1 MKKRYRNTAFYVGVT
16 GGFAFLVYCL
26 IIAGSKLEDGG
37 SVVSVASGNTPWADF
52 VHSIASNLGHPLAL
66 LLAQIVTIILTAR
79 LLGWLCNRIGQP
91 AVIGEII
98 AGIVLGPSLIGYYFP
113 AFSEALF
120 PVESLG
126 NLQFISQ
133 IGLIL
138 FMFIIGMELDLKILK
153 KKAGSFVSALYTIG
167 LALLY
172 VAAMIWIVKPF
183 LARVGKLHSERDHL
197 SKSIVAIFF
206 LVLIMSSWATE
217 VIGIHALFGAF
228 LTGVIMPDNAK
239 FRSSFIE
246 KVEDVALVL
255 LLPLYFV
262 YTGLRTEIGLL
273 DELSEDAGYLN
284 QVRARAGL
292 TDIPYSLENLQKER
306 RYELAFEGVRWNDMR
321 RWGMAYAKAALESQ
335 EGVKTYDFGVESSHS
350 SAHPSGY
357 SGRYEA
363 TKGFFPIPQT
373 AIDKSEGL
381 LQQVP
386 GWDTADVIYEEYPF

>member
-37 SVVSVASGNTPWADF
+37 SVVSVASGNTLWADF

-126 NLQFISQ
+126 N
-133 IGLIL
+133 
-138 FMFIIGMELDLKILK
+138 
-153 KKAGSFVSALYTIG
+153 
-167 LALLY
+167 
-172 VAAMIWIVKPF
+172 
-183 LARVGKLHSERDHL
+183 LHSERDHL

-273 DELSEDAGYLN
+273 AELSEDAGYLN

-335 EGVKTYDFGVESSHS
+335 EGVKTYDRGVESSHS

>member
-153 KKAGSFVSALYTIG
+153 KKAGDAVIVSHA
-167 LALLY
+167 
-172 VAAMIWIVKPF
+172 
-183 LARVGKLHSERDHL
+183 
-197 SKSIVAIFF
+197 SIVIPFAQ
-206 LVLIMSSWATE
+206 
-217 VIGIHALFGAF
+217 IG
-228 LTGVIMPDNAK
+228 
-239 FRSSFIE
+239 
-246 KVEDVALVL
+246 
-255 LLPLYFV
+255 
-262 YTGLRTEIGLL
+262 
-273 DELSEDAGYLN
+273 
-284 QVRARAGL
+284 RAH
-292 TDIPYSLENLQKER
+292 
-306 RYELAFEGVRWNDMR
+306 V
-321 RWGMAYAKAALESQ
+321 
-335 EGVKTYDFGVESSHS
+335 
-350 SAHPSGY
+350 
-357 SGRYEA
+357 
-363 TKGFFPIPQT
+363 
-373 AIDKSEGL
+373 
-381 LQQVP
+381 
-386 GWDTADVIYEEYPF
+386 